1 MCLKILLIVVLCNQ
15 QGGRQMNFKKGII
28 IALLLTIGA
37 GLSLNQNN
45 KQVAVEHED
54 MIINQYFVIT
64 DC

>member
-1 MCLKILLIVVLCNQ
+1 
-15 QGGRQMNFKKGII
+15 MNLKKGII
-28 IALLLTIGA
+28 VALLLTIGA